1 MKQITFTMLQ
11 RIIQLLFFDDFTGA
25 FKWVD
30 FPFKVKSSAMKMLQ
44 ADKNRTTL
52 RYIFHVMGNIG
63 LTSSEHKRLWI
74 GIYSN
79 IKIPLPP
86 LSMQSEIVRILDN
99 FTELTARK
107 KQYGYYRDSLLTFRE
122 KQYVLEEICQI
133 VDCPHTSPKWK
144 DSGIP
149 VIRNYNLINGVID
162 TRNLSYV
169 DAEEYQS
176 RTKRIVPQK
185 DDILFSREAPIGNVG
200 IIPENFICCQGQR
213 VVLLRPNQQI
223 VIPRFLLHLLQG
235 NVVKDQIAKVEK
247 MGSTV
252 SNFNIGDL
260 KRLYVTVPAIDV
272 QKRLIQVL
280 DNFHTICSDLNIGL
294 QAEIEARKRQYEYY
308 RNCLLTFVETGNRQ
322 TLIKFL
328 QYVFGFAKIELNEV
342 TNTFRGEYITK
353 KYQRRKNPSNSW

>member
-1 MKQITFTMLQ
+1 MSKLEDLITELCLDGVPYESIGNVVTFEQPTKYIVKSTKYNNDFSIPVLTAGQ
-11 RIIQLLFFDDFTGA
+11 SFILGYTDETDNIYNASKNNPVIIFDDFTGA

-149 VIRNYNLINGVID
+149 VIRNYNLTNGVID

-235 NVVKDQIAKVEK
+235 NVVKD
-247 MGSTV
+247 
-252 SNFNIGDL
+252 
-260 KRLYVTVPAIDV
+260 
-272 QKRLIQVL
+272 
-280 DNFHTICSDLNIGL
+280 
-294 QAEIEARKRQYEYY
+294 
-308 RNCLLTFVETGNRQ
+308 
-322 TLIKFL
+322 
-328 QYVFGFAKIELNEV
+328 
-342 TNTFRGEYITK
+342 
-353 KYQRRKNPSNSW
+353 